1 METRKIQ
8 KVGSGTFTVSLPKEW
23 AESEG
28 ITTGTV
34 VNLHTHLDGLLVV
47 QTQEH
52 EDATSEQVTL
62 HVDHDDAEGLE
73 QVVRAAYAAGTRTVT
88 LEAADAF
95 TTEQRQR
102 VGAVV
107 RSLVGVTVVEE
118 TDARMTIRTLLD
130 PNEVSIRQSVRQ
142 LLFLTLSMHRDAT
155 AALTD
160 DGVTGAFTDRDDQAD
175 RTYAMV
181 ERHFSRG
188 LARLD
193 EVDALG
199 LARPQLFELY
209 VTARELE
216 RVADHAE
223 RIADVAAT
231 ADAESSSTVAS
242 EIAAT
247 AETARGAVEDAVSV
261 VVDGSGV
268 ETATAALDAR
278 DRVREDVASLDRR
291 LFEAESADYRL
302 THALDS
308 VRRTAEHAGNIAE
321 TGLQTAIRRGDLSVA
336 IEADGDHQF
345 PASAESDS

>member
-23 AESEG
+23 ARSEG

-52 EDATSEQVTL
+52 EDATTERVGLS
-62 HVDHDDAEGLE
+62 VDHDDPDRLE
-73 QVVRAAYAAGTRTVT
+73 QVVRAAYAAGCRTVT
-88 LEAADAF
+88 LTAAEAF
-95 TTEQRQR
+95 TDAQRQR
-102 VGAVV
+102 VGAVA

-118 TDARMTIRTLLD
+118 SDAQMTVRTLLD

-142 LLFLTLSMHRDAT
+142 LLFVTLSMHRDAT
-155 AALTD
+155 AALTGD
-160 DGVTGAFTDRDDQAD
+160 TTAENLTDRDDQAD

-188 LARLD
+188 VSRLD

-199 LARPQLFELY
+199 LARPELFELY

-223 RIADVAAT
+223 RIAGVAAALEEGPSPAVAEEVSGV
-231 ADAESSSTVAS
+231 ADE
-242 EIAAT
+242 
-247 AETARGAVEDAVSV
+247 ARNAVEDAVSA
-261 VVDGSGV
+261 VVDGTGV
-268 ETATAALDAR
+268 GTARAALDAR
-278 DRVREDVASLDRR
+278 ERVRDDVAALDRR
-291 LFEAESADYRL
+291 LFESPDADYRVA
-302 THALDS
+302 HALES
-308 VRRTAEHAGNIAE
+308 IRRTAEHAGNVAE
-321 TGLQTAIRRGDLSVA
+321 TGLQTSIRRGDLTAV
-336 IEADGDHQF
+336 EDGDRRS
-345 PASAESDS
+345 PASAGSDD